1 MLLGWVRFAQYTTA
15 HPPLHSW
22 GLWYVSPN
30 LVVRLGNFNLGLR
43 DRLLRIYMLNR
54 HMFGT

>member
-1 MLLGWVRFAQYTTA
+1 MFRQY
-15 HPPLHSW
+15 
-22 GLWYVSPN
+22 